1 MVDQAEITKWCM
13 PATKDAIFKS
23 KNLYFILGD
32 DEPAEKNMQKKVD
45 KFEAD
50 ALAEEFHD
58 LELTENKDQVAYDEV

>member
-1 MVDQAEITKWCM
+1 
-13 PATKDAIFKS
+13 
-23 KNLYFILGD
+23 LYFILGD

-50 ALAEEFHD
+50 ALVEEFHD